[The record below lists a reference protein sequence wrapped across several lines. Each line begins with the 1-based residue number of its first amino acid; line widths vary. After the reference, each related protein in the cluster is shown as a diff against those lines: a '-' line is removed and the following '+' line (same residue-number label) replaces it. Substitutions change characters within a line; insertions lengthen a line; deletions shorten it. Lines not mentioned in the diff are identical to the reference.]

1 MYYITWIKAILVPVF
16 LFAVVIHEYA
26 HGWVAEKCGD
36 PTARLSGRL
45 TLNPIPHIDLMGTII
60 LPLLLIM
67 MKSPFII
74 GWAKPVPIDFH
85 NFRNP
90 KQDIIRVGLAGP
102 LSNIILAILCAFLLR
117 AGVGRIRTLDF
128 SNLELINILGIF
140 LVFSVFINILLAVFN
155 MVPIPPLDGSRVLTG
170 LLPPQAAYS
179 YNKLES
185 FGFLIIIFVLFF
197 LGLIRILLIIV
208 MLLAQPLLG
217 TDLWQIALN
226 ILKTV
231 FGT

>member
-26 HGWVAEKCGD
+26 HGWVAERCGD

-60 LPLLLIM
+60 LPLMLIM
-67 MKSPFII
+67 MKSPFIF
-74 GWAKPVPIDFH
+74 GWAKPVPIDFR
-85 NFRNP
+85 NFHNP

-128 SNLELINILGIF
+128 SNLGLINILGIF
-140 LVFSVFINILLAVFN
+140 LVFSVFINIILAVFN
-155 MVPIPPLDGSRVLTG
+155 MIPIPPLDGSRVITG

-179 YNKLES
+179 YSKLEP
-185 FGFLIIIFVLFF
+185 FGFLIIFALFF
-197 LGLIRILLIIV
+197 LGLFQILWIIV

-217 TDLWQIALN
+217 TELWQIALN
-226 ILKTV
+226 ILKVILLRT
-231 FGT
+231 